1 MIRSCWNC
9 GADQRENKGN
19 CKVEK
24 RLGWSTYYQR
34 YWISIVG
41 WIMPNKDGVCT
52 KAEWHNYL
60 IFKHKHTTSL
70 TLRKI
75 SSKRL
80 SVCWQFMKRNGF
92 FNSDNTLK
100 RSRHPF
106 CVFLLLFWVGN
117 SGGYFFLMSVWK
129 IQAIFFNY
137 DAKVFLRRCMRAKPV
152 KRALTS
158 FMYTCAFNSF
168 ATPDTVSWVQAF
180 DATIIWLP
188 RVPPTNHS

>member
-1 MIRSCWNC
+1 M
-9 GADQRENKGN
+9 
-19 CKVEK
+19 EK

-41 WIMPNKDGVCT
+41 WITSNKDGVCM

-60 IFKHKHTTSL
+60 IFKPKHITSL
-70 TLRKI
+70 NLRKS

-80 SVCWQFMKRNGF
+80 PVCWQFMKRNGF
-92 FNSDNTLK
+92 FFLSDDTFK

-117 SGGYFFLMSVWK
+117 SGGYFFLISVWK
-129 IQAIFFNY
+129 IQAIFSNY
-137 DAKVFLRRCMRAKPV
+137 WCKSFFCGCMRAKPV

-168 ATPDTVSWVQAF
+168 ATPDTVRGMGISFRRNDHLVALSTSDQ
-180 DATIIWLP
+180 
-188 RVPPTNHS
+188 S